1 MNYLIKRTLNYFF
14 QGLLFLAPITLTVW
28 GLITIF
34 ELIDGLLI
42 GYLDTLLNRHIP
54 GLGIIVLLFSIT
66 LIGLLGSSFLFRPFL
81 SYFDDLLTKAPLI
94 KIIYT
99 SVKDLVSAF
108 VGQKKRFNEPV
119 VVKLG
124 KGYDLEKIG
133 FITNKDLS
141 FLGIAGQKV
150 AVYLP
155 HSYAWSGNLFI
166 VPAENV
172 SPIDAS
178 ATDVMKFIISAGVTN
193 LEIQND
199 DANDQADHTD
209 HQR

>member
-1 MNYLIKRTLNYFF
+1 MRQILKKFLNYFL
-14 QGLLFLAPITLTVW
+14 QGLLYIAPITMTIW
-28 GLITIF
+28 GVITIF
-34 ELIDGLLI
+34 EFIDGLLI
-42 GYLDTLLNRHIP
+42 GYLDQILKRHIP
-54 GLGIIVLLFSIT
+54 GLGIIVLLISIT
-66 LIGLLGSSFLFRPFL
+66 LIGLMGSTILFKPFIA
-81 SYFDDLLTKAPLI
+81 YFDHLFAKAPLI

-119 VVKLG
+119 MVKIG

-141 FLGIAGQKV
+141 FLGIEGQKV

-172 SPIDAS
+172 RPIDAS
-178 ATDVMKFIISAGVTN
+178 STEVMKFIISAGVTN
-193 LEIQND
+193 LDVHNENQNE
-199 DANDQADHTD
+199 
-209 HQR
+209 

>member
-1 MNYLIKRTLNYFF
+1 MRQILKKFLNYFL
-14 QGLLFLAPITLTVW
+14 QGLLYIAPITMTIW
-28 GLITIF
+28 GVITIF
-34 ELIDGLLI
+34 EFIDGLLI
-42 GYLDTLLNRHIP
+42 GYLDQILKRHIP
-54 GLGIIVLLFSIT
+54 GLGIVVLLISIT
-66 LIGLLGSSFLFRPFL
+66 LIGLMGSTILFKPFII
-81 SYFDDLLTKAPLI
+81 YFDHLFAKAPLI

-119 VVKLG
+119 MVKIG
-124 KGYDLEKIG
+124 KGFDLEKIG

-141 FLGIAGQKV
+141 FLGIEGQKV

-172 SPIDAS
+172 RPIDAS
-178 ATDVMKFIISAGVTN
+178 STEVMKFIISAGVTN
-193 LEIQND
+193 LDVQNE
-199 DANDQADHTD
+199 NQNE
-209 HQR
+209 